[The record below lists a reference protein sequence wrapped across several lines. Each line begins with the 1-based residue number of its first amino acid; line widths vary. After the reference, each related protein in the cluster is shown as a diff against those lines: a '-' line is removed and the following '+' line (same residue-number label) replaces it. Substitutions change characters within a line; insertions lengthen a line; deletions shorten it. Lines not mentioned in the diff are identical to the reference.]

1 MVKRQI
7 IPNWRRA
14 LELLASSADGC
25 TEAFLFAHGFTEATI
40 AGLIDTGLVAM
51 TTKRPTSAAGLSR
64 GGRID

>member
-40 AGLIDTGLVAM
+40 AGQPA
-51 TTKRPTSAAGLSR
+51 R
-64 GGRID
+64 GAVHRVNREGP